1 MHMGLPSDKW
11 VPSLSD
17 FKIASLRPYD
27 TEATLVKHLINWEDS
42 TWNFP
47 LLRELFSD
55 DEVEAIMR
63 IPFSVHQHA
72 DSLVWHLSN
81 NGEYV
86 VKLGYHRYMANKRMI
101 EAASSTVARNS
112 YGVIVDGINAQVPAS
127 STLVAEC
134 LALRLSSHLIE

>member
-1 MHMGLPSDKW
+1 MIWEDKW
-11 VPSLSD
+11 VPSLHD

-63 IPFSVHQHA
+63 IPFSVHHHA

-81 NGEYV
+81 NEEYV

-101 EAASSTVARNS
+101 EAASSSRHME
-112 YGVIVDGINAQVPAS
+112 GVDWLHI
-127 STLVAEC
+127 
-134 LALRLSSHLIE
+134 